1 MELALTIFNVGAGLG
16 ILAVG
21 VAVAYLAW
29 RVTPLISET
38 RALTRDVRRLT
49 RTMDGDLRPL
59 LDRARDAARAAELVT
74 EDAALGVARLAAAVE
89 ALEEIAGGATPS
101 APHHAPVGSVES
113 AHTAEDHSN
122 S

>member
-29 RVTPLISET
+29 RVTPLIAET

-59 LDRARDAARAAELVT
+59 LDRARDTARAAELVT
-74 EDAALGVARLAAAVE
+74 EDAALGVARLADAVE
-89 ALEEIAGGATPS
+89 VLEEIAGGAA
-101 APHHAPVGSVES
+101 APTHHASVGSVES